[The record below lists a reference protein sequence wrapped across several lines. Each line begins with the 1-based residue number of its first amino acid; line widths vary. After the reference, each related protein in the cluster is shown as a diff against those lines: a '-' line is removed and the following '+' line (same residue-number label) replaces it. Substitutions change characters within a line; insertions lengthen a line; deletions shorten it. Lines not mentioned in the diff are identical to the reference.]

1 MLVSKSNTL
10 FRGTKFLENQI
21 DEFLDRTMEAGLIF
35 LLAIKIYLEDGAC
48 EEFEESLRQ
57 VSEIESRGDKL
68 RKGIETQLYER
79 TLIPDLRGD
88 VLSLLEEMDELINVV
103 QANFYRFSIETPE
116 IPVEYHRDFM
126 NLTEMVIACVESAV
140 MGARAFFR
148 NIEAVRD
155 HILKVNVL
163 ETEADKICTKLKREV
178 FASDLPKVDKIH
190 LRYFIERI
198 DLLANVAEDIA
209 DHLAIFT
216 IKRTL

>member
-21 DEFLDRTMEAGLIF
+21 DEFLDRIMEAGLIF
-35 LLAIKIYLEDGAC
+35 LLAIKIYLKDGAC

-57 VSEIESRGDKL
+57 ASKIESRADEL
-68 RKGIETQLYER
+68 RKNIETQLYEQ

-88 VLSLLEEMDELINVV
+88 VMSLLEEMDELINVV

-116 IPVEYHRDFM
+116 IPEEYHRDFI
-126 NLTEMVIACVESAV
+126 NLTEMVVMCVESAV
-140 MGARAFFR
+140 MAARAFFR

-190 LRYFIERI
+190 LRYFVERI

-209 DHLAIFT
+209 DHLAIYT

>member
-1 MLVSKSNTL
+1 MLLSKGNAL

-21 DEFLDRTMEAGLIF
+21 DEFLDRIMEAGLIF
-35 LLAIKIYLEDGAC
+35 LLAIKIYLKDGAC

-57 VSEIESRGDKL
+57 VSKIESRADEL
-68 RKGIETQLYER
+68 RKNIETQLYEQ

-88 VLSLLEEMDELINVV
+88 VMSLLEEMDELINVV

-116 IPVEYHRDFM
+116 IPEEYHRDFI
-126 NLTEMVIACVESAV
+126 NLTEMVVMCVESAV
-140 MGARAFFR
+140 MAARAFFR

-163 ETEADKICTKLKREV
+163 ETEADKICTKLKREA

-190 LRYFIERI
+190 LRYFVERI

-209 DHLAIFT
+209 DHLAIYT